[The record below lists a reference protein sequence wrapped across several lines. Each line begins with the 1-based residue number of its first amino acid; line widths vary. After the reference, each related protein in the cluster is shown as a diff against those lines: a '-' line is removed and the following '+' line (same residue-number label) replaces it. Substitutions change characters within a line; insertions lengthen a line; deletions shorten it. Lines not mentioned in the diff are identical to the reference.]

1 MSPDAA
7 AARAAGAE
15 VVKALEKDAF
25 MLVRVKGSHHV
36 MKSSEGRFTVV
47 PVHSGKD
54 VPPGTLR
61 RIIRDAGLS
70 VADFLAL
77 L

>member
-1 MSPDAA
+1 MPPLPVLP
-7 AARAAGAE
+7 GAE
-15 VVKALEKDAF
+15 VVKALEKHGF
-25 MLVRVKGSHHV
+25 ELVRIKGSHHM

-47 PVHSGKD
+47 PVHPGRD
-54 VPPGTLR
+54 IPPGTLR

-70 VADFLAL
+70 IADFIAL

>member
-1 MSPDAA
+1 MPPLPMLPGTA
-7 AARAAGAE
+7 
-15 VVKALEKDAF
+15 VVKALEKDGF
-25 MLVRVKGSHHV
+25 TLVRVKSSHHM
-36 MKSSEGRFTVV
+36 MKNSEGRFTVV
-47 PVHSGKD
+47 PAHSGKD

-70 VADFLAL
+70 VTDFIAL